1 MTHSLQALQ
10 GLASQAR
17 RARRGLPLFR
27 PTQVAMLG
35 AALCGVVLGG
45 CRGGVSEEPPIVP
58 IRGMYNQPRY
68 DDQEKSA
75 FFEDG
80 RTMRPPVEGAV
91 AREMPV
97 NESLL
102 SGRTDDDTQW
112 LLEVPGEIV
121 RDFHPAMDQED
132 FERTRQSPR
141 RSTRTWDQL
150 LPDEQ
155 TQARAAMLDRGHER
169 FDIYCAP
176 CHGFDGAGR
185 GMVATRA
192 DTLAKDGSDPGAA
205 QLLPPNLHEQRFRAL
220 PDGQIY
226 ATITHGVRNMPAYSQ
241 SIAMED
247 RWAIV
252 SYVRALQLS
261 QASRQNR

>member
-1 MTHSLQALQ
+1 MSHSNSILWLTLVTAL
-10 GLASQAR
+10 
-17 RARRGLPLFR
+17 
-27 PTQVAMLG
+27 TG
-35 AALCGVVLGG
+35 ACT
-45 CRGGVSEEPPIVP
+45 GGVSEEPPIVP

-75 FFEDG
+75 FFQDH
-80 RTMRPPVEGAV
+80 RTMRPPVQGAV

-102 SGRTDDDTQW
+102 SGRTDDGSQW
-112 LLEVPGEIV
+112 LLEVPGEVV
-121 RDFHPAMDQED
+121 RDFHPAIEQED
-132 FERTRQSPR
+132 YDRARQSPR

-155 TQARAAMLDRGHER
+155 TAAQGAMIDHGQQR

-185 GMVATRA
+185 GMVTTRA
-192 DTLAKDGSDPGAA
+192 ELLSTNGTDPGSA
-205 QLLPPNLHEQRFRAL
+205 QLLPPNLHDANYRNL

-226 ATITHGVRNMPAYSQ
+226 ATITNGVRNMPAYSQ
-241 SIAMED
+241 SIPMED

-261 QASRQNR
+261 QASRPNR